1 MQPKYLLSE
10 IVGFMKR
17 ASTKQVKAFVETPG
31 NITQAQFRVLAHYGV
46 PGYKIIED
54 QMCSAT
60 WYYVTKGRHGHISA
74 GNLYFAN

>member
-17 ASTKQVKAFVETPG
+17 STAKQVKAFVETPG
-31 NITQAQFRVLAHYGV
+31 NITQAQFRLLARLGV
-46 PGYKIIED
+46 PGYKIMED

-60 WYYVTKGRHGHISA
+60 WYYVRKGRYGHLSA